1 MGRGGDPSWHPFVC
15 RSTGL
20 FCALLLVFV
29 CWIFLFLF
37 FFRFDFFFG
46 LFTCADAG
54 VFLPRHFCGFID
66 SITIALNAF
75 ESVRT
80 SRTLWE
86 PKIEKKSLKEI
97 RPGKR
102 THCRW
107 TGPNFS
113 LRFRSKI
120 SWPCLLWSSN
130 GEEALPSGRS
140 PQSTYKGINVLCT
153 ARK

>member
-1 MGRGGDPSWHPFVC
+1 VTSVRLPLHWAFL
-15 RSTGL
+15 RSL
-20 FCALLLVFV
+20 VSFCLLD
-29 CWIFLFLF
+29 LFLSF
-37 FFRFDFFFG
+37 FSSDLISFFFG

-80 SRTLWE
+80 FRTLWE
-86 PKIEKKSLKEI
+86 PKIEKSPKEI
-97 RPGKR
+97 WPGKR
-102 THCRW
+102 TNCRW

-120 SWPCLLWSSN
+120 S
-130 GEEALPSGRS
+130 
-140 PQSTYKGINVLCT
+140 
-153 ARK
+153 

>member
-1 MGRGGDPSWHPFVC
+1 MGRGDPSWHPFVC

-37 FFRFDFFFG
+37 FSSDLISFFG

-80 SRTLWE
+80 FRTLWE
-86 PKIEKKSLKEI
+86 PKIEKSLKEI

-102 THCRW
+102 TNCRW

-120 SWPCLLWSSN
+120 SWPCVSC
-130 GEEALPSGRS
+130 GRQMAKRVYLAGG

-153 ARK
+153 AGK